1 MALCKLWIAEVKED
15 PSIIS
20 AAIQHSLLAFGY
32 KSIKPIQAEAVQA
45 VLRGS
50 DVFVTVPTGYGKS
63 LIFQIL
69 PLCARFLLEFLKKT
83 APSAPAVLVVS
94 PLTALMQ
101 DQASKLSF
109 IPGIS
114 PVLFT
119 DCETLEDK
127 SPASGGWTHI
137 DDNIII
143 LASPEAILGSSRGRK
158 MLLSDIAHSFVAVVI
173 DEAHCIVKW

>member
-1 MALCKLWIAEVKED
+1 MKED

-45 VLRGS
+45 VLQGS

-83 APSAPAVLVVS
+83 APAALVVS

-101 DQASKLSF
+101 DQASKLSL

-127 SPASGGWTHI
+127 SPASDGWTRF

-143 LASPEAILGSSRGRK
+143 LASPKAILGSSRGRK
-158 MLLSDIAHSFVAVVI
+158 IMLSDIAHSFVAIVI
-173 DEAHCIVKW
+173 DEAHYIVKW